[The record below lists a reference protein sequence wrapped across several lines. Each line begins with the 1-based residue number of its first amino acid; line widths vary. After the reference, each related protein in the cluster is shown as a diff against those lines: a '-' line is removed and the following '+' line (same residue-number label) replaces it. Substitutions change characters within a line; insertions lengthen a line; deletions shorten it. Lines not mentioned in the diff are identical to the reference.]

1 MKERKYF
8 FDLNKFDEPDMVEVE
23 VEAPPPPP
31 MFSLDELGH
40 AKEVSF
46 EDGRRAGLAEAE
58 ISRGNYIAHQ
68 MNQIAQSVGQLF
80 HSEEYRQAQFEREV
94 LSVAESA
101 MQALFPALARSH
113 ALAEIKDMIR
123 DVLKREITAPHISIE
138 VPMDDAEDIQNY
150 IDQIKLDGKGI
161 ITVKADPNLS
171 AGNCRILWKDGGA
184 IRDHNAISREILR
197 QLRPQIDSGETQT
210 KASPP
215 VTPLAQSDEND
226 HNDEQQ
232 THSEPVT
239 NEGEQ

>member
-1 MKERKYF
+1 VKERKYF

-46 EDGRRAGLAEAE
+46 EEGRRAGLAEAE

-68 MNQIAQSVGQLF
+68 MNEIAQSIGQLF
-80 HSEEYRQAQFEREV
+80 DQEQYRQAQFEREV

-101 MQALFPALARSH
+101 MQALFPALTRSH

-138 VPMDDAEDIQNY
+138 VPMDDAEHIQNY
-150 IDQIKLDGKGI
+150 VDQIKLDNKGI

-197 QLRPQIDSGETQT
+197 QLKPKIDMNEPNT
-210 KASPP
+210 AP
-215 VTPLAQSDEND
+215 VMGPTPLAQNNEND

-232 THSEPVT
+232 IQSETKT
-239 NEGEQ
+239 NEGE